1 MNLAGA
7 SALTSF
13 REGLTDSML
22 WLAFKTLFHEKGR
35 LVVTLVGI
43 TFSTVLVFSQAGM
56 YIGMMGD
63 ATALVRSV
71 DADIWVASKNIQNID
86 FSYPI
91 SEERINRVNALPEV
105 LWSERLIMTW
115 GFLKLADGGLEQVQ
129 VVGYNP
135 DTMVGAPWSLIAGN
149 AHDVKAGP
157 YMILDKTAE
166 NRLGKLTVGS
176 IWELSGKRV
185 KLVGISDGIKSFTTS
200 PMVFMSYRQAQMLPY
215 GPVRSNQTSYII
227 AKLSNRETKDRVVA
241 ALRSSMKD
249 NDIYTRED
257 FIRKTIMYWTVQT
270 GMGMGFFLTALLG
283 LIVGGAIVG
292 QTIYAGTMERLR
304 EFGTLK
310 AIGATNKD
318 IYIVIFS
325 QAGINAAIGYAIGTF
340 LIFFAKGGI
349 EKAGVSIYLGAE
361 MIFILFFVILLT
373 CIAAS
378 FFSVRK
384 IRTLDPVTVFKA

>member
-1 MNLAGA
+1 
-7 SALTSF
+7 
-13 REGLTDSML
+13 ML

-43 TFSTVLVFSQAGM
+43 TFSTVLVFTQAGM

-63 ATALVRSV
+63 ATALIRNV

-91 SEERINRVNALPEV
+91 SEERINRVNAMPGI

-115 GFLKLADGGLEQVQ
+115 GFLKLPDGGLEQVQ

-135 DTMVGAPWSLIAGN
+135 DTTVGAPWNLLAGH
-149 AHDVKAGP
+149 AHDVKGGP

-166 NRLGKLTVGS
+166 NRLGALTVGS
-176 IWELSGKRV
+176 IWELSGKRM
-185 KLVGISDGIKSFTTS
+185 KLVGISNGIKSFTTS
-200 PMVFMSYRQAQMLPY
+200 PMVFMSYNQAQLLPY
-215 GPVRSNQTSYII
+215 GPVRTNQTSYII
-227 AKLSNRETKDRVVA
+227 AKLEDSGTKDRVVA

-257 FIRKTIMYWTVQT
+257 FIRKTILYWTVQT

-292 QTIYAGTMERLR
+292 QTIYAGTMEHLR

-310 AIGATNKD
+310 AIGATNGD
-318 IYIVIFS
+318 IYMVIFS
-325 QAGINAAIGYAIGTF
+325 QAGMSAVIGYVIGTA
-340 LIFFAKGGI
+340 LIFLAKGGI
-349 EKAGVSIYLGAE
+349 EKAGVSIYIGTE
-361 MIFILFFVILLT
+361 MIFILFFVVLLT
-373 CIAAS
+373 CFAAS
-378 FFSVRK
+378 FFSVRR